1 MTGTPSCPGGT
12 VPSGHELGGRCPVS
26 RTNAAYCAFVTGILP
41 IRNGATSTTCRG
53 LSSAAGR
60 IGTRRIAAHA
70 ERPRRDEAPFDLGH
84 VCSGITGRRM
94 WDGRSAST

>member
-1 MTGTPSCPGGT
+1 MTGTSSCPGGT

-26 RTNAAYCAFVTGILP
+26 RTNAAYCAFVTGIRP

-53 LSSAAGR
+53 LSSAAGGYAR
-60 IGTRRIAAHA
+60 AGIAAHP

-84 VCSGITGRRM
+84 VRSGITGRTIR
-94 WDGRSAST
+94 DG